1 MIRNK
6 LHTSK
11 HSIFS
16 QPQHSFK
23 IQNSAFSQEKCSS
36 WKSIG
41 DNETS
46 IKFGITYNSVKEIL
60 WFANSKKWYNIFEEK
75 FARTNNKQL
84 LNFENIKITFRNKS
98 WVGALKTIP
107 WLVFTS

>member
-46 IKFGITYNSVKEIL
+46 IKFGITCKSVKEIL
-60 WFANSKKWYNIFEEK
+60 WLTIHDIIYNYESLEEMIE
-75 FARTNNKQL
+75 QL
-84 LNFENIKITFRNKS
+84 WRKIC
-98 WVGALKTIP
+98 
-107 WLVFTS
+107 

>member
-46 IKFGITYNSVKEIL
+46 IKFGITYKSVKEIL
-60 WFANSKKWYNIFEEK
+60 WLTIHEIIYNYELLEEMIQQ
-75 FARTNNKQL
+75 FWR
-84 LNFENIKITFRNKS
+84 KICS
-98 WVGALKTIP
+98 
-107 WLVFTS
+107 